1 MGQINQTEFRVNRE
15 HFVVEHFSVPSNP
28 SCFEE
33 AYHKIFLNFFSN
45 YFRSV
50 LWKPSSEIIHGN
62 RKQKKLMKLYRPDG
76 EQARNAD
83 LLMGE

>member
-45 YFRSV
+45 SKIKVRTETFR
-50 LWKPSSEIIHGN
+50 IISRRAIN
-62 RKQKKLMKLYRPDG
+62 RIFKSR
-76 EQARNAD
+76 ER
-83 LLMGE
+83 